1 MEPLHL
7 LFSFSGRLRPEP
19 FGLAAGAV
27 YLAGVA
33 SQFLTA
39 PGIIARFGLFAF
51 AASQAL
57 LIWVW
62 FCLHAKRLR
71 DAGRPIGLA
80 AAASVLYALSIVLLL
95 VVAAAFFHP
104 GTLPTD
110 DANSTS
116 ALGLILLAVIIATV
130 LEAPRHDVAWVMAA
144 ILTALALVPIAVAIA
159 VTLWAATQPESG
171 ERSA

>member
-1 MEPLHL
+1 MGPLRL

-19 FGLAAGAV
+19 FALAAGAV
-27 YLAGVA
+27 YLAGAA

-39 PGIIARFGLFAF
+39 PAIIARFGLAAF

-57 LIWVW
+57 LIWIW

-80 AAASVLYALSIVLLL
+80 AAASLLYALSIVLLL
-95 VVAAAFFHP
+95 VVAVAFFHTV
-104 GTLPTD
+104 TLPAN

-116 ALGLILLAVIIATV
+116 ALGLVLLAVIIAAV
-130 LEAPRHDVAWVMAA
+130 LDAPRHDIAWLMAA
-144 ILTALALVPIAVAIA
+144 ILTAVALVPLLVAIA
-159 VTLWAATQPESG
+159 LTLWAATQPEAG
-171 ERSA
+171 ERKA